1 MRFSLFALLGVVACS
16 GAPLEIVPA
25 PPPSPSQI
33 ASAQLPDAGAE
44 QSAFEDPGGMWLPGQ
59 LPEQAG
65 MLRKAGLDIDPAVLA
80 DPGSYPLSAVV
91 SLGGCS
97 ASFVSS
103 EGLVITNHHCVT
115 GALQYNSKPGQD
127 LLHDGFLAK
136 TRADEKSVGPTGRV
150 FVTRSFTDVTAKV
163 RDGIQAISDDLER
176 FRTIDKR
183 EKELVAACEKEH
195 PDARCEVADYF
206 GGAQYLLIQ
215 RLQIK
220 DVRLVYAPAS
230 GIGNFGG
237 EVDNWRWPRHA
248 GDFGFYRAYVGKDG
262 KPADYSPDNVPYRP
276 AEHLRIAKRALGPGD
291 FVFVAGYPGRT
302 YRLSTAEE
310 VEEAV
315 DWYYPRRI
323 QLCEDYLAVLGEVG
337 KHDEDA
343 RLKGTPLVRG
353 LANVLTYTRGALEGL
368 SKGGAEAKREQR
380 DKQLR
385 AFIDAD
391 PERKEKYGDV
401 FKRLDAL
408 FAERKR
414 TRDQDVSIWEML
426 RLSSLLGDAV
436 SIVHNAEER
445 AKPDAE
451 RDAGYQQRDQES
463 LVQAQ
468 QAIEHRY
475 NRALDS
481 ALLAEALIR
490 ISHLPA
496 EVRHPLL
503 EPFVGKEKSPTED
516 MLKTAAAR
524 LLSTTRLENTKLRV
538 QLVKTATTA
547 TLRAS
552 RDPLILAALKLRVLD
567 KASDDRAHV
576 RDGVFA
582 LVRPRYVAA
591 LREMTPGPLAPDAN
605 GTLRVTYGSVRGYR
619 PRPDAAMY
627 APFTVAS
634 GVLAKNTGKDPFD
647 APPRLLE
654 AIKSHKGGAFIDT
667 RLGDVPVDF
676 LSDVDI
682 TGGNSGSPTLNAN
695 GELVGLAFD
704 GNYEAMASD
713 WLFMPDI
720 TRAIHVDIRYVLFIM
735 SAVDHADALLA
746 ELGVKPGP

>member
-1 MRFSLFALLGVVACS
+1 MRISLIALLGVVACS
-16 GAPLEIVPA
+16 PKPLDIVPA
-25 PPPSPSQI
+25 PPPAPPPV
-33 ASAQLPDAGAE
+33 ASVVEADAGVP
-44 QSAFEDPGGMWLPGQ
+44 QNAFEDPGGMWLPSQ
-59 LPEQAG
+59 LPEQAAT
-65 MLRKAGLDIDPAVLA
+65 LRKAGLDIDPAVLA
-80 DPGSYPLSAVV
+80 DPKAYPLSAVV

-97 ASFVSS
+97 ASFVSPD
-103 EGLVITNHHCVT
+103 GLVITNHHCVT

-136 TRADEKSVGPTGRV
+136 TRADEKSIGPTGRV
-150 FVTRSFTDVTAKV
+150 FVTRAFTDVTAKV
-163 RDGIQAISDDLER
+163 RDGIEAIKDDLER
-176 FRTIDKR
+176 YRAIDKR
-183 EKELVAACEKEH
+183 EKELVATCEKEH
-195 PDARCEVADYF
+195 PEARCEVADYF

-262 KPADYSPDNVPYRP
+262 KPADYSPDNVPYHPP
-276 AEHLRIAKRALGPGD
+276 AHLKIAKRALGPGD
-291 FVFVAGYPGRT
+291 FVLVAGYPGRT

-323 QLCEDYLAVLGEVG
+323 QMCEDYLAVLAEVG
-337 KHDEDA
+337 KGDEDA

-368 SKGGAEAKREQR
+368 SKGGAEAKRELR
-380 DKQLR
+380 DKKLR
-385 AFIDAD
+385 EFVDAD
-391 PERKEKYGDV
+391 PARKEKYGDV
-401 FKRLDAL
+401 FPKLAAI
-408 FAERKR
+408 FAERKQ
-414 TRDQDVSIWEML
+414 TRDLDVSIWEVL
-426 RLSSLLGDAV
+426 RLSNLLGDAV
-436 SIVHNAEER
+436 TIVHNAEER
-445 AKPDAE
+445 AKPDAD
-451 RDAGYQQRDQES
+451 RDAGFQQRDQEQ
-463 LVQAQ
+463 LVQSQ
-468 QAIEHRY
+468 EAIEHRY

-481 ALLAEALIR
+481 ALLAEALTR
-490 ISHLPA
+490 ISHLPEA
-496 EVRHPLL
+496 VRRPLL
-503 EPFVGKEKSPTED
+503 EPFVGKEKNPTKD
-516 MLKTAAAR
+516 TLVTAAKK
-524 LLSTTRLENTKLRV
+524 LLGATRLDNTKLRV
-538 QLVKTATTA
+538 QLVKTATLA
-547 TLRAS
+547 QLRAS
-552 RDPLILAALKLRVLD
+552 RDPLIQVALKLRALERT
-567 KASDDRAHV
+567 SEDRAHA
-576 RDGVFA
+576 RDGAFS

-605 GTLRVTYGSVRGYR
+605 STLRVTYGSVRGYR
-619 PRPDAAMY
+619 PRPDAPMY

-634 GVLAKNTGKDPFD
+634 GVLSKNTGKDPFD
-647 APPRLLE
+647 APPRLLD
-654 AIKSHKGGAFIDT
+654 AIKQHKGGRFIDT